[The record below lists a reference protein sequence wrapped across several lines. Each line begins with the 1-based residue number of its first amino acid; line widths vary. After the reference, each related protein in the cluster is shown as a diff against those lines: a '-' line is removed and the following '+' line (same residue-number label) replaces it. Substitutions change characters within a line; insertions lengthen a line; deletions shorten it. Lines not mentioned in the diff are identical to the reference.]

1 MELLMLTFQIPD
13 MTCAH
18 CVKAITQA
26 LQAVDASAA
35 LEFDLASHQVRVQPG
50 SGAAAADTQRLAESL
65 QVALVEAG
73 YTPTLA
79 PA

>member
-1 MELLMLTFQIPD
+1 MLIFQVPD
-13 MTCAH
+13 MTCSH

-26 LQAVDASAA
+26 VMAVDPSAM
-35 LEFDLASHQVRVQPG
+35 LECDLAAHQVRVQPG
-50 SGAAAADTQRLAESL
+50 SGAAAADPQRLAAGL
-65 QVALVEAG
+65 QSALVEAG